1 MQHKRTNEPHPDNGP
16 RFHRDNLAGKAQDYV
31 AVVNDDTGSDGSVV
45 NDDAVSDVAVVDDDA
60 VSDVAVVDDDT
71 GSDVAVVNDDTGSY
85 VAVVIDD
92 TGSDVA
98 VVHDATGG
106 DVAVVDDAP
115 GGDVAV
121 VNDDTDAT
129 DSDVAVVNDSTG
141 SDVAF
146 VNDDTGSDV
155 AVGHFGSDVAVVN
168 DDTGSHGAVVDD
180 DTGSVVMLM
189 MTLVE
194 MLLLLMMILLVMEL
208 LYMKCTGSDVAVV
221 NNDIGSD
228 VAVVNDETG
237 SDGAVVDDDT
247 GNDVAVVNDG
257 TDSDVAVVNV
267 DTGSDGAVVDDDT
280 GSVVML
286 MMTLVEM
293 LLLLMIILMS
303 AEDTWYAGL
312 HGDALLGSLYGYHDT
327 VRSYLD
333 ESVYRYQM
341 QSVDTVSGAY
351 FSPNAFFT
359 SGLQTHTY
367 LQPLN
372 LTSTQQPELP
382 VSRGTSPEDLEVS
395 FLTDQRLGFTH
406 PESRCSSTETSISM
420 SSRATVT
427 SVTSNASTGD
437 GNDLPSDDSGR
448 RGKKR
453 RRDDVGPVEYKRYP
467 KPPYQYSGIIAMA
480 IQSSPEKRLSLS
492 QIVARMAEF
501 FPFFRG
507 SYTGWRDSVRHTL
520 SHVSCFYKVAVQG
533 CTNKAGKP
541 TTKFNWAVD
550 LSKVHEGMFRLQGS
564 YVGKNAEFQSTLHE
578 QLGLP
583 PVMQHSSPTISER
596 AVQDVCEDGGAWTGY
611 SDTTGKFSM
620 RLPSRGDTCHLPH
633 DDSPYQYHR
642 RYSLYDSTQPY
653 EDLTPV
659 KSEPKPDIDL
669 NTPIDDLRIFLHHI
683 ARDHVTN
690 PTRNSDAVD
699 NLSALC
705 NPEAPGG
712 KVSPKTEPPAGY
724 TDVTSSW
731 KAPATSAERFPLR
744 WTDFSVSNF
753 LRPISPERDST
764 VQPADVGSVT
774 C

>member
-1 MQHKRTNEPHPDNGP
+1 
-16 RFHRDNLAGKAQDYV
+16 
-31 AVVNDDTGSDGSVV
+31 
-45 NDDAVSDVAVVDDDA
+45 
-60 VSDVAVVDDDT
+60 
-71 GSDVAVVNDDTGSY
+71 
-85 VAVVIDD
+85 
-92 TGSDVA
+92 
-98 VVHDATGG
+98 
-106 DVAVVDDAP
+106 
-115 GGDVAV
+115 
-121 VNDDTDAT
+121 
-129 DSDVAVVNDSTG
+129 
-141 SDVAF
+141 
-146 VNDDTGSDV
+146 
-155 AVGHFGSDVAVVN
+155 
-168 DDTGSHGAVVDD
+168 
-180 DTGSVVMLM
+180 
-189 MTLVE
+189 
-194 MLLLLMMILLVMEL
+194 
-208 LYMKCTGSDVAVV
+208 
-221 NNDIGSD
+221 
-228 VAVVNDETG
+228 
-237 SDGAVVDDDT
+237 
-247 GNDVAVVNDG
+247 
-257 TDSDVAVVNV
+257 
-267 DTGSDGAVVDDDT
+267 
-280 GSVVML
+280 
-286 MMTLVEM
+286 
-293 LLLLMIILMS
+293 MS

-351 FSPNAFFT
+351 FPPNAFFT

-372 LTSTQQPELP
+372 LTSTQQPELS

-453 RRDDVGPVEYKRYP
+453 RRDDEGPVEYKRYP

-583 PVMQHSSPTISER
+583 PVMQQSSPTISER

-633 DDSPYQYHR
+633 NDSPYQYHR

-669 NTPIDDLRIFLHHI
+669 NTPINDLRIFLHHI
-683 ARDHVTN
+683 ARDHATD

-764 VQPADVGSVT
+764 VQPADVGRDT